1 MRRKYTNYVVSVCIF
16 FSRIEGTRGDKNQIF
31 CTLATN
37 PCGQLLPTPNLTSIF
52 DYISCCCLHIDP
64 KFYVANTSEDDQVL
78 SVDGDDIILE
88 VKEEN
93 KDIQLWIQGTV
104 YMFGQ

>member
-1 MRRKYTNYVVSVCIF
+1 MVNTYLLTN
-16 FSRIEGTRGDKNQIF
+16 
-31 CTLATN
+31 
-37 PCGQLLPTPNLTSIF
+37 NLTSIF
-52 DYISCCCLHIDP
+52 DHLPCCCLHIGP
-64 KFYVANTSEDDQVL
+64 KFYVANTSEDDEVL
-78 SVDGDDIILE
+78 SVDGDDVILE